1 MTEATRI
8 IFTTACPD
16 VPGITAAVTT
26 FLHEHDGF
34 VIEAQQFG
42 DPETCRFFMRI
53 AFDIP
58 LNGQTRSGL
67 ADAFQPIATKF
78 HMEFAFHNAARK
90 MRTMI
95 LVSKFDHCLSDLLY
109 RWRSGTLHIDIPVIV
124 SNHPDVG
131 PLAEWHGIEFRHLP
145 VSADT
150 KPAQE
155 SQIKALCDDHGIEL
169 VVLAR
174 YMQILSPEMSAHLSG
189 KAINIHHSFL
199 PGFKGAAPYKR
210 AHAHGV
216 KLIGATAHYVT
227 ADLDEG
233 PIIGQEIER
242 VDHTMSAA
250 EFVNVGRDVESLAL
264 ARAVRAHSEHKV
276 LINGRKTVVF

>member
-1 MTEATRI
+1 MAETSRI
-8 IFTTACPD
+8 IFTTSCPD

-26 FLHEHDGF
+26 FLHEHEGF

-42 DPETCRFFMRI
+42 DAETCQFFMRI

-58 LNGQTRSGL
+58 LNGQTRAGL
-67 ADAFQPIATKF
+67 AKAFKPIADKF
-78 HMEFAFHNAARK
+78 NMDFAFHNAARK

-131 PLAEWHGIEFRHLP
+131 QIAEWHGIEFRHLP
-145 VSADT
+145 VTPDT
-150 KPAQE
+150 KPGQE
-155 SQIKALCDDHGIEL
+155 AQIKALIDDYEIEL

-174 YMQILSPEMSAHLSG
+174 YMQILSEDMATYLSG
-189 KAINIHHSFL
+189 RAINIHHSFL

-227 ADLDEG
+227 PDLDEG
-233 PIIGQEIER
+233 PIIEQQVAR

-250 EFVNVGRDVESLAL
+250 EFINVGRDVESLAL